1 MASIKLAVNFFRTT
15 QQAEPVRD
23 WLKKLSKEEKLI
35 IGTDLKTIQF
45 SWPVGMPLVKYI
57 GNGIWEARSS
67 LPQGKISRILFVMN
81 NNSIVLLHGFIK
93 KTQKT
98 SKKELDLAKK
108 RKQQLEASK

>member
-1 MASIKLAVNFFRTT
+1 MATSKLAINFFRTT

-23 WLKKLSKEEKLI
+23 WLKKLSKEDKLM

-45 SWPVGMPLVKYI
+45 SWPLGMPLVKYM
-57 GNGIWEARSS
+57 GNGLWEARSS
-67 LPQGKISRILFVMN
+67 LPQGKISRILFVMHN
-81 NNSIVLLHGFIK
+81 NNIVLLHGFIK

-98 SKKELDLAKK
+98 PKKELDLAKK